1 MIKFPASNPSGAN
14 QKLCLASCFLPLN
27 ADNCRWWLR
36 IQDELL
42 AQGVELVLV
51 SSAPAVD
58 ARLRTIV
65 VPLWLDG
72 YQQAYAPESAPLT
85 LEEPLALA
93 LAKRDRLWTRQA
105 DRNLSGFTAGL
116 AVCQQVWR
124 TLLNELAPSVVLVW
138 GSSLPQSV
146 VLQQLALQQGRPCW
160 VLERGLLPGTLMLEL
175 FGHGGCSEL
184 NWSFTIQQ
192 TLQKSK
198 ETNLFAAAQSAYKKN
213 RASKYS
219 QAGVADPAVLRQRFN
234 PDGRKIVSLL
244 LQHDGA
250 TAMAPDDYLGARV
263 HAPEIPS
270 STDAIRALS
279 EVLSQNPACRLIVKP
294 HPMDQ
299 DDYSHLENAQVT
311 VSREVNLHALIE
323 ASDVV
328 ACQSS
333 STQFEALL
341 YEKPILLLAHSPL
354 AGKGVAYEP
363 RRKIGLADALHAA
376 LERQDFDQR
385 MTLGR
390 RFIHFLLSNFSIAL
404 TDTSHAV
411 PGLGELA
418 AFIAGNSIST
428 DSTLSVNQR
437 LSKVGEWFNLWEST
451 AKERKAST
459 LDLLP
464 ELPATNEAGADNPA
478 AVEKPIERTL
488 PGTAADAPPL
498 WQRDESL
505 KEVGAQLSRQ
515 PSSIRVVSFDFF
527 DTLVGRLCAAPAD
540 LFIEVGRQL
549 AARGWF
555 SRPCTPMEFHSA
567 RVAAD
572 ARARK
577 NAANRGR
584 LPEIKLAD
592 IYAELKNIVRDVTAA
607 CQLEFDIER
616 QYIFLNPATVSLARH
631 AKALGYRV
639 AVISDTYFTAAQ
651 LQQLLSENGCPA
663 GLFDLVL
670 ASCEHGKA
678 KWNGQLYQELFKHFD
693 IHPAELLHLGDDK
706 NADIHSARQYGV
718 NTVEYYKR
726 NPQLDRLLFT
736 ERKLRGTDQ
745 HPAAALDCL
754 RILTA
759 RRADSEQ
766 DAFRDGAFIFGPV
779 LARYADWCVDQFK
792 AAKVHT
798 VLALMREGE
807 LLGEL
812 VRRAAA
818 AAGVELKIVTCFTS
832 RRATARASLTEP
844 TPAAV
849 MELLE
854 GSATV
859 TFQSILDVLGLGE
872 EIARQCDPNILKA
885 TLAVDHRLTEILKL
899 LFQNPRVQQLLE
911 ANCAASHALAFDYL
925 TSLTGSATRV
935 GILDIGWGGSIQRN
949 IARILRRHGREV
961 STFGC
966 YLARTRKTGRLALDG
981 DEVHAFM
988 EQDWNQCTIL
998 PELAISSTVGSTNDY
1013 QRDPAGAVQPVL
1025 GKCELT
1031 PAEREI
1037 RRRIRDGILEF
1048 QSFWLNLRSQKR
1060 YSPATLADLD
1070 QQTASIFY
1078 RLLEYPSKAEADR
1091 LGTLTHDE
1099 NYFGA
1104 HLTSQLCDETTASLL
1119 RRDGMHTLIQTT
1131 RCHWPQGVLAR
1142 ENPRLV
1148 NALGMGWSDPP
1159 LLGRLGARHG
1169 SSIGEQG
1176 LTDEEVSALGL
1187 LVSGLGLR
1195 QIILVG
1201 PLVPAMIEV
1210 FQLLWQ
1216 QEKEDPLKNQPRLII
1231 AGSAGGSTASPE
1243 FLSRCTFVNG
1253 DTDDP
1258 RTIHALRAA
1267 LVPGVNAALVVPGE
1281 LPETTLLGLL
1291 HGLAPFL
1298 GRDGALFIACGRYD
1312 RNAIL
1317 ETLPAARTVNAWRQ
1331 KNAAELGFG
1340 LWTGPAALA
1349 AQLGNWLVFR
1359 RALTQM
1365 VWNNQWTF
1373 TAADLAVA
1381 EPAEDLLVKP

>member
-1 MIKFPASNPSGAN
+1 
-14 QKLCLASCFLPLN
+14 
-27 ADNCRWWLR
+27 
-36 IQDELL
+36 
-42 AQGVELVLV
+42 
-51 SSAPAVD
+51 
-58 ARLRTIV
+58 
-65 VPLWLDG
+65 
-72 YQQAYAPESAPLT
+72 
-85 LEEPLALA
+85 
-93 LAKRDRLWTRQA
+93 
-105 DRNLSGFTAGL
+105 
-116 AVCQQVWR
+116 
-124 TLLNELAPSVVLVW
+124 
-138 GSSLPQSV
+138 
-146 VLQQLALQQGRPCW
+146 
-160 VLERGLLPGTLMLEL
+160 
-175 FGHGGCSEL
+175 
-184 NWSFTIQQ
+184 
-192 TLQKSK
+192 
-198 ETNLFAAAQSAYKKN
+198 
-213 RASKYS
+213 
-219 QAGVADPAVLRQRFN
+219 
-234 PDGRKIVSLL
+234 
-244 LQHDGA
+244 
-250 TAMAPDDYLGARV
+250 
-263 HAPEIPS
+263 
-270 STDAIRALS
+270 
-279 EVLSQNPACRLIVKP
+279 
-294 HPMDQ
+294 
-299 DDYSHLENAQVT
+299 
-311 VSREVNLHALIE
+311 
-323 ASDVV
+323 
-328 ACQSS
+328 
-333 STQFEALL
+333 
-341 YEKPILLLAHSPL
+341 
-354 AGKGVAYEP
+354 
-363 RRKIGLADALHAA
+363 
-376 LERQDFDQR
+376 
-385 MTLGR
+385 MTMGR

-451 AKERKAST
+451 AKELKAST

-464 ELPATNEAGADNPA
+464 VLPATNEADAANPT
-478 AVEKPIERTL
+478 AVEKPIERSL

-505 KEVGAQLSRQ
+505 KEIGAQLSRQ
-515 PSSIRVVSFDFF
+515 PSSIRVISFDFF
-527 DTLVGRLCAAPAD
+527 DTLVGRLCATPAD

-577 NAANRGR
+577 SAASRGL

-592 IYAELKNIVRDVTAA
+592 IYAELKNIVTDVTAA
-607 CQLEFDIER
+607 AQLEFDIER
-616 QYIFLNPATVSLARH
+616 QYIFLNPATLSLARH
-631 AKALGYRV
+631 AKALGYQL
-639 AVISDTYFTAAQ
+639 AVISDTYFTAPQ
-651 LQQLLSENGCPA
+651 LRQLLSENGCAP

-693 IHPAELLHLGDDK
+693 IHPAELLHVGDDK
-706 NADIHSARQYGV
+706 NSDIHSARQYGV
-718 NTVEYYKR
+718 QAVEYYKS

-745 HPAAALDCL
+745 HPAGSLDSL

-759 RRADSEQ
+759 RRADSDQ
-766 DAFRDGAFIFGPV
+766 DTFRDGAFVFGPV
-779 LARYADWCVDQFK
+779 LARYADWCVAKFK
-792 AAKVHT
+792 AAKIHT

-832 RRATARASLTEP
+832 RRATARASLTET

-872 EIARQCDPNILKA
+872 EIARQCDPKVLEA
-885 TLAVDHRLTEILKL
+885 AVPVDHRLIQLLNL
-899 LFQNPRVQQLLE
+899 LFKNPRVQQLL
-911 ANCAASHALAFDYL
+911 ADSCAASHALAFDYL
-925 TSLTGSATRV
+925 TSLTGNETRV

-949 IARILRRHGREV
+949 IARILRRNGREV
-961 STFGC
+961 RTFGC
-966 YLARTRKTGRLALDG
+966 YLARTSKTGRLALDG

-988 EQDWNQCTIL
+988 EQDWNQSTIL

-1013 QRDPAGAVQPVL
+1013 QRDATGAVQPVL
-1025 GKCELT
+1025 GLCELT
-1031 PAEREI
+1031 PAEREL

-1048 QSFWLNLRSQKR
+1048 QSFWLHLRSQKR
-1060 YSPATLADLD
+1060 YSLPTLADLD

-1091 LGTLTHDE
+1091 LGSLTHDE

-1104 HLTSQLCDETTASLL
+1104 HLTSPLCDEPAGRLV
-1119 RRDGMHTLIQTT
+1119 RRDGMHALIQTT

-1148 NALGMGWSDPP
+1148 NALSLGWRDPS
-1159 LLGRLGARHG
+1159 LMGRLGARHG
-1169 SSIGEQG
+1169 SAIGEQG
-1176 LTDEEVSALGL
+1176 FTDDEVSALGI
-1187 LVSGLGLR
+1187 LVSGLELR
-1195 QIILVG
+1195 QLILVG
-1201 PLVPAMIEV
+1201 PLVPAMAEV
-1210 FQLLWQ
+1210 FQLLWR
-1216 QEKEDPLKNQPRLII
+1216 QEKDDPLKKQPRLII
-1231 AGSAGGSTASPE
+1231 AGSDGGSSAGPE

-1253 DTDDP
+1253 ALDDP
-1258 RTIHALRAA
+1258 QTIHALRAA
-1267 LVPGVNAALVVPGE
+1267 LVPGTNAALVVPGE
-1281 LPETTLLGLL
+1281 LPEPELSGLL
-1291 HGLAPFL
+1291 NGLAPFL

-1317 ETLPAARTVNAWRQ
+1317 ETLPAAKTVNAWRQ
-1331 KNAAELGFG
+1331 KNAGELGFG
-1340 LWTGPAALA
+1340 LWTGPAALS

-1359 RALTQM
+1359 RALTQL

-1381 EPAEDLLVKP
+1381 EPTEDLLVKP